1 MARRKQN
8 NSILL
13 LVAVIFFFT
22 WLPALMSQAG
32 PPAAP
37 PAAPAAP
44 PAVVVGQKGS
54 YKLAPGTSTA
64 YNGGYELHRPPAGH
78 APANSHSYVGTSTP
92 HSLAVS
98 PAAAP
103 FSSAPQG
110 SASAAP
116 AVRPAAPAAHPAQ
129 PSEPAT
135 SDGLGLIIGIVV
147 VGGIVLLFL
156 RHRRDPIE
164 FEADC
169 AKQLRDTGWDARL
182 TKASGD
188 QGADIIAKKNG
199 VVVVLQCKL
208 YYSRSVGNKAVQEAC
223 AARQHYRAHRSAV
236 VTNKTYTNHARQLA
250 STTGVLLLHDS
261 DLPNLERL
269 LRGGG
274 GRGSL

>member
-1 MARRKQN
+1 MARREQN

-64 YNGGYELHRPPAGH
+64 YNGYELHRPPAG
-78 APANSHSYVGTSTP
+78 PANSHSYVGTSTP
-92 HSLAVS
+92 HRL
-98 PAAAP
+98 
-103 FSSAPQG
+103 APQG
-110 SASAAP
+110 SAP

-135 SDGLGLIIGIVV
+135 SDGPGLIIGIIV
-147 VGGIVLLFL
+147 VGGIVFL
-156 RHRRDPIE
+156 VLCRRPSPIE
-164 FEADC
+164 FEARC

-188 QGADIIAKKNG
+188 QGVDIIAEKDG
-199 VVVVLQCKL
+199 LRVALQCKL
-208 YYSRSVGNKAVQEAC
+208 YTNPVGNKAVQEIFTGG
-223 AARQHYRAHRSAV
+223 RHVRAHRCAV
-236 VTNKTYTNHARQLA
+236 VTNSTYTASAKQVA
-250 STTGVLLLHDS
+250 STTGVLLLRDT
-261 DLPNLERL
+261 DLTHLEKI
-269 LRGGG
+269 LREAGGC
-274 GRGSL
+274 RPL